1 MCLCVAKFTNNISF
15 ARKCVLVP
23 SRFEIYRFSA
33 IGRDNI
39 IWKWRA
45 DAIRMPS
52 FRPCWN
58 VHSVVLNEYTSI
70 LRSAQSIL
78 NMRSTYLPIFFAF
91 LAGTN
96 NKRLTSIEMK
106 IRHSFWSCSIFIRH
120 GAEHSHAA
128 DESSNTKAT
137 HIIAKLG
144 RNIYESA

>member
-1 MCLCVAKFTNNISF
+1 MCVCVCGEITNNISF
-15 ARKCVLVP
+15 ARKCMLVP
-23 SRFEIYRFSA
+23 SRFGIYRFSA

-78 NMRSTYLPIFFAF
+78 NMRSTYLPIFS
-91 LAGTN
+91 LSSLVRTTN
-96 NKRLTSIEMK
+96 VSPHSKWKLGIRSGRVFFSWIFHFYSAWRRTVSCGRRIVQHKGNTYNCK
-106 IRHSFWSCSIFIRH
+106 IR
-120 GAEHSHAA
+120 
-128 DESSNTKAT
+128 
-137 HIIAKLG
+137 
-144 RNIYESA
+144 